1 MLTPTIQQYI
11 QQSILC
17 WLATVDSDGCPNV
30 SPKEL
35 FLSTNEYTLVIAH
48 IASPQSVKNIQ
59 TQPKVCVSFVD
70 VFVQK
75 GYKIKG
81 KATLVSRHD
90 STYKDYNN
98 LFQQQYG
105 NAFAMTAFIVIE
117 VATVAPILAPSY
129 LFYLETTEAA
139 QIQNALAAYRVK
151 KLLEDNKSS

>member
-11 QQSILC
+11 QQSVLC
-17 WLATVDSDGCPNV
+17 WLATVDADGCPNV

-35 FLSTNEYTLVIAH
+35 FLSTNEQTFVIAH
-48 IASPQSVKNIQ
+48 VASPQSIKNIK
-59 TQPKVCVSFVD
+59 TQAQVCVSFVD

-81 KATLVSRHD
+81 QATLVNRD
-90 STYKDYNN
+90 QPAYDEYTN

-117 VATVAPILAPSY
+117 VTTVAPILAPSY
-129 LFYLETTEAA
+129 LFYPETTEAS
-139 QIQNALAAYRVK
+139 QIQNALATYRVK
-151 KLLEDNKSS
+151 NLLEDS